1 MVTEDALNEVEK
13 SHEDDDLVDPRKE
26 SSLWEFFG
34 ARTTFS
40 RELSPFVYGLSFG
53 IVTGAMGLVV
63 GLILGAIFINANSVE
78 TEMVGIMA
86 MSSLV
91 DFMLGIGLVGF
102 VVGFVVGLLRDFVRL
117 SRDDSDYDD

>member
-1 MVTEDALNEVEK
+1 MATEDALNEAEMPY
-13 SHEDDDLVDPRKE
+13 EGDDIVAPRKE

-34 ARTTFS
+34 ARTTFG

-63 GLILGAIFINANSVE
+63 GLVLGAIFINANSVE
-78 TEMVGIMA
+78 AEMVGIMA

-102 VVGFVVGLLRDFVRL
+102 VVGFVIGLLRDLVRL
-117 SRDDSDYDD
+117 SRDELDYDD